1 MIISKFK
8 IQNSKVQSSKLEWRE
23 ARDVKKQAGQI
34 LKVLD
39 LPHINPSRI
48 FFFRTN
54 GSKSRSYARIWTM
67 PKIFQKALSVE
78 PAYVIE
84 VLSKYFDKLNEDEK
98 KKVLIH
104 EFLHIPKNFSGALIP
119 HRGRNRNL
127 GKLAD
132 FLFEQYKKSK
142 L

>member
-1 MIISKFK
+1 MP
-8 IQNSKVQSSKLEWRE
+8 NSKSQILQWED
-23 ARDVKKQAGQI
+23 APDIKKQAEHI

-39 LPHINPSRI
+39 LPHIKSSNI
-48 FFFRTN
+48 HFFRTN

-67 PKIFQKALSVE
+67 PKIFQKVLNIE
-78 PAYVIE
+78 PVYVIE

-127 GKLAD
+127 GKMANI
-132 FLFEQYKKSK
+132 LFEEYKKK
-142 L
+142 V

>member
-1 MIISKFK
+1 MFRSKR
-8 IQNSKVQSSKLEWRE
+8 QNFKLEWEE
-23 ARDVKKQAGQI
+23 ANDVKSQAEQL

-39 LPHINPSRI
+39 FPYIKSSRI

-54 GSKSRSYARIWTM
+54 GSKSRSYSRIWTF
-67 PKIFQKALSVE
+67 PKIFQKALGVE

-84 VLSKYFDKLNEDEK
+84 VLSKYFDKLNEDEQ

-119 HRGRNRNL
+119 HKGRNRNL
-127 GKLAD
+127 SKQANI
-132 FLFEQYKKSK
+132 LFEQYKNSRV
-142 L
+142 